1 MYESGVLH
9 AKTNKTQNKA
19 VFIEIKA
26 FFLIFT
32 YFYERKRNLN
42 SYNEFWEA
50 VLNYCRENMN
60 SIAFNMWI
68 EPLQLIKIEAD
79 RVIIAAPG
87 FKIDLIMTKYKNLI
101 EDAFYNVMGFNV
113 ELELIPFENVPKE
126 NNEQNETNE
135 NLSSHNLENA
145 KLTFNNFVVGPS
157 NKFAYTASL
166 RVAEQPGLE
175 AFNPLFIY
183 GNSGLGK
190 THLLNA
196 IIEKIKVNNPDSN
209 IVYITSENLMNDFY
223 FALQI
228 KTLHDF
234 HNKYRT
240 CDALLIDDIQFI
252 AGKAQIEEEIFHT
265 FNIFTK
271 EGKQLVLTSD
281 KPPREIPKIEERLKT
296 RFESGILCDIQPP
309 DFETRVAII
318 KDKSN
323 AMRFELPNDVCEF
336 IAENIKSNVRQMG
349 SAVKNIY
356 AYCSFNN
363 VIPTVDIAKDI
374 LKDILI
380 TSQPVGVVIDNILE
394 KVSFTFGV
402 TPEQLKSERRDASI
416 NSARQAAMYII
427 REITGL
433 SQDEVG
439 KVFGRNHSTV
449 NSSLKNVQ
457 QKMSSDSKYKNLIN
471 EIIKNI
477 ND

>member
-1 MYESGVLH
+1 M
-9 AKTNKTQNKA
+9 
-19 VFIEIKA
+19 
-26 FFLIFT
+26 
-32 YFYERKRNLN
+32 N
-42 SYNEFWEA
+42 SYSEFWDA
-50 VLNYCRENMN
+50 VLNFCRESMN
-60 SIAFNMWI
+60 NIAFNMWI
-68 EPLQLIKIEAD
+68 EPLKLIKIEAE

-87 FKIDLIMTKYKNLI
+87 FKIDLILSKYKNLI
-101 EDAFYNVMGFNV
+101 EEAFFNVMGFNV
-113 ELELIPFENVPKE
+113 EVELIPFENIPKE
-126 NNEQNETNE
+126 KPEET
-135 NLSSHNLENA
+135 SSNTSSFSTTVDNA

-166 RVAEQPGLE
+166 RVAENPGSV
-175 AFNPLFIY
+175 FNPLFIY

-196 IIEKIKVNNPDSN
+196 IIEKIKSNNPEAN
-209 IVYITSENLMNDFY
+209 IVYTTSENLTNELV
-223 FALQI
+223 FALNT
-228 KTLHDF
+228 KTTHDF
-234 HNKYRT
+234 HHKYRD

-252 AGKAQIEEEIFHT
+252 AGKTQTEEEIFHT
-265 FNIFTK
+265 FDTLIK
-271 EGKQLVLTSD
+271 AGKQIVLTSD
-281 KPPREIPKIEERLKT
+281 KPPSAIPKIEDRLKT
-296 RFESGILCDIQPP
+296 RFESGLLCDIQPP
-309 DFETRVAII
+309 DLETRIAII
-318 KDKSN
+318 KDKAN
-323 AMRFELPNDVCEF
+323 MLRFELPDDVCSF

-380 TSQPVGVVIDNILE
+380 TSQPVSVVIDNILE

-402 TPEQLKSERRDASI
+402 TAEQIKSEKRDANI

-427 REITGL
+427 REITNL
-433 SQDEVG
+433 SQEEVG

-457 QKMSSDSKYKNLIN
+457 QKMSSDQKYKNLIN
-471 EIIKNI
+471 DIIKNI

>member
-1 MYESGVLH
+1 M
-9 AKTNKTQNKA
+9 
-19 VFIEIKA
+19 
-26 FFLIFT
+26 
-32 YFYERKRNLN
+32 N
-42 SYNEFWEA
+42 SYSEFWDA
-50 VLNYCRENMN
+50 VLNFCRESMN
-60 SIAFNMWI
+60 NIAFNMWI
-68 EPLQLIKIEAD
+68 EPLKLIKIEAE

-87 FKIDLIMTKYKNLI
+87 FKIDLILSKYKNLI
-101 EDAFYNVMGFNV
+101 EEAFFNVMGFNV
-113 ELELIPFENVPKE
+113 ELELIPFENIPKE
-126 NNEQNETNE
+126 KPEET
-135 NLSSHNLENA
+135 SSNTSSFSTIVDNA

-166 RVAEQPGLE
+166 RVAENPGSV
-175 AFNPLFIY
+175 FNPLFIY

-196 IIEKIKVNNPDSN
+196 IIEKIKSNNPEAN
-209 IVYITSENLMNDFY
+209 IVYTTSENLTNELV
-223 FALQI
+223 FALN
-228 KTLHDF
+228 TRTTHDF
-234 HNKYRT
+234 HHKYRD

-252 AGKAQIEEEIFHT
+252 AGKTQTEEEIFHT
-265 FNIFTK
+265 FDTLIK
-271 EGKQLVLTSD
+271 AGKQIVLTSD
-281 KPPREIPKIEERLKT
+281 KPPSAIPKIEDRLKT
-296 RFESGILCDIQPP
+296 RFESGLLCDIQPP
-309 DFETRVAII
+309 DLETRIAII
-318 KDKSN
+318 KDKAN
-323 AMRFELPNDVCEF
+323 MLRFELPDDVCSF

-380 TSQPVGVVIDNILE
+380 TSQPVSVVIDNILE

-402 TPEQLKSERRDASI
+402 TAEHIKSEKRDANI

-427 REITGL
+427 REITNL
-433 SQDEVG
+433 SQEEVG

-457 QKMSSDSKYKNLIN
+457 QKMSSDPKYKNLIN
-471 EIIKNI
+471 DIIKNI

>member
-1 MYESGVLH
+1 M
-9 AKTNKTQNKA
+9 
-19 VFIEIKA
+19 
-26 FFLIFT
+26 
-32 YFYERKRNLN
+32 N
-42 SYNEFWEA
+42 SYSEFWQA
-50 VLNYCRENMN
+50 VCDYCRENMN
-60 SIAFNMWI
+60 TIAYNMWI
-68 EPLQLIKIEAD
+68 EPLKLIKLESE

-87 FKIDLIMTKYKNLI
+87 FKIDLIMDKYRQLI
-101 EDAFYNVMGFNV
+101 EDGFYNVLGFNV
-113 ELELIPFENVPKE
+113 EIELIPFENVPNEKSEE
-126 NNEQNETNE
+126 NKSTSNGTSYSNI
-135 NLSSHNLENA
+135 ENA

-157 NKFAYTASL
+157 NKFAYTASM
-166 RVAEQPGLE
+166 RVAETPGSV
-175 AFNPLFIY
+175 FNPLFIY

-196 IIEKIKVNNPDSN
+196 IIEKIKSNNPDAN
-209 IVYITSENLMNDFY
+209 IVYTTSENLTNELY
-223 FALQI
+223 FALQT
-228 KTLHDF
+228 KTTHDL

-252 AGKAQIEEEIFHT
+252 AGKAQTEEEIFHT
-265 FNIFTK
+265 FDTLIK
-271 EGKQLVLTSD
+271 AGKQIVLTSD
-281 KPPREIPKIEERLKT
+281 KPPSAIPKIEDRLKT
-296 RFESGILCDIQPP
+296 RFESGLLCDIQPP

-318 KDKSN
+318 KDKAN
-323 AMRFELPNDVCEF
+323 GLRFELPNDVCGF

-356 AYCSFNN
+356 AYCSFND
-363 VIPTVDIAKDI
+363 VSPTIEVAKEV

-380 TSQPVGVVIDNILE
+380 TSQPIGVVIDNILE

-402 TPEQLKSERRDASI
+402 TAEQLKSERRDANI
-416 NSARQAAMYII
+416 NNARQAAMYII
-427 REITGL
+427 REITDL

-457 QKMSSDSKYKNLIN
+457 NKINSDSKYKNLIN

>member
-1 MYESGVLH
+1 M
-9 AKTNKTQNKA
+9 
-19 VFIEIKA
+19 
-26 FFLIFT
+26 
-32 YFYERKRNLN
+32 N
-42 SYNEFWEA
+42 SYSEFWQA
-50 VLNYCRENMN
+50 VCDYCRENMN
-60 SIAFNMWI
+60 TIAYNMWI
-68 EPLQLIKIEAD
+68 EPLKLIKLESE

-87 FKIDLIMTKYKNLI
+87 FKIDLIMDKYRQLI
-101 EDAFYNVMGFNV
+101 EDGFYNVLGFNV
-113 ELELIPFENVPKE
+113 EIELIPFENVP
-126 NNEQNETNE
+126 NEKSEDKKST
-135 NLSSHNLENA
+135 SSGTSYSNIENA

-157 NKFAYTASL
+157 NKFAYTASM
-166 RVAEQPGLE
+166 RVAETPGSV
-175 AFNPLFIY
+175 FNPLFIY

-196 IIEKIKVNNPDSN
+196 IIEKIKSNNPDAN
-209 IVYITSENLMNDFY
+209 IVYTTSENLTNELY
-223 FALQI
+223 FALQT
-228 KTLHDF
+228 KTTHDL

-252 AGKAQIEEEIFHT
+252 AGKAQTEEEIFHT
-265 FNIFTK
+265 FDTLIK
-271 EGKQLVLTSD
+271 AGKQIVLTSD
-281 KPPREIPKIEERLKT
+281 KPPSAIPKIEDRLKT
-296 RFESGILCDIQPP
+296 RFESGLLCDIQPP

-318 KDKSN
+318 KDKAN
-323 AMRFELPNDVCEF
+323 GLRFELPNDVCGF

-356 AYCSFNN
+356 AYCSFND
-363 VIPTVDIAKDI
+363 VSPTIEVAKEV

-380 TSQPVGVVIDNILE
+380 TSQPIGVVIDNILE

-402 TPEQLKSERRDASI
+402 TAEQLKSERRDANI
-416 NSARQAAMYII
+416 NNARQAAMYII
-427 REITGL
+427 REITDL

-457 QKMSSDSKYKNLIN
+457 NKINSDSKYKNLIN

>member
-1 MYESGVLH
+1 M
-9 AKTNKTQNKA
+9 
-19 VFIEIKA
+19 
-26 FFLIFT
+26 
-32 YFYERKRNLN
+32 N
-42 SYNEFWEA
+42 SYTEFWQA
-50 VLNYCRENMN
+50 ILDFCRENMN
-60 SIAFNMWI
+60 TIAFNMWI
-68 EPLQLIKIEAD
+68 EPLKLIKIEAE

-87 FKIDLIMTKYKNLI
+87 FKIELLISKYKNLI
-101 EDAFYNVMGFNV
+101 EEAFFNIMGFNV
-113 ELELIPFENVPKE
+113 EVEFIPFENIPKE
-126 NNEQNETNE
+126 NNEETAKIDSSSLNIE
-135 NLSSHNLENA
+135 NT

-166 RVAEQPGLE
+166 RVAETPGSV
-175 AFNPLFIY
+175 FNPLFIY

-196 IIEKIKVNNPDSN
+196 IIEKIKSNKPDAN
-209 IVYITSENLMNDFY
+209 ILYITSENLMNDFY

-234 HNKYRT
+234 HNKYRS

-252 AGKAQIEEEIFHT
+252 AGKVQMEEEIFHT
-265 FNIFTK
+265 FNIFIS

-281 KPPREIPKIEERLKT
+281 KPPREIPKIEDRLIT

-309 DFETRVAII
+309 DFETRIAII
-318 KDKSN
+318 KDKASLL
-323 AMRFELPNDVCEF
+323 RFDLPMDVCEF

-356 AYCSFNN
+356 AYCSFND

-380 TSQPVGVVIDNILE
+380 TSQPIGVVVDNIIE

-402 TPEQLKSERRDASI
+402 TAEQVKSEKRDSNI

-427 REITGL
+427 REITNL
-433 SQDEVG
+433 SQEEVG
-439 KVFGRNHSTV
+439 KIFGRNHSTV

-457 QKMSSDSKYKNLIN
+457 QKMSTDSKYKNLIN
-471 EIIKNI
+471 DIIKNI
-477 ND
+477 NN

>member
-1 MYESGVLH
+1 M
-9 AKTNKTQNKA
+9 
-19 VFIEIKA
+19 
-26 FFLIFT
+26 
-32 YFYERKRNLN
+32 N
-42 SYNEFWEA
+42 SYSEFWQA
-50 VLNYCRENMN
+50 VCDYCRENMN
-60 SIAFNMWI
+60 SIAYNMWI
-68 EPLQLIKIEAD
+68 EPLKLIKLESE

-87 FKIDLIMTKYKNLI
+87 FKIDLIMDKYRQLI
-101 EDAFYNVMGFNV
+101 KDGFYNVLGFNV
-113 ELELIPFENVPKE
+113 EIELIPFENVPNDKSEE
-126 NNEQNETNE
+126 NNSASNG
-135 NLSSHNLENA
+135 SSYSNIENA

-157 NKFAYTASL
+157 NKFAYTASM
-166 RVAEQPGLE
+166 RVAETPGSV
-175 AFNPLFIY
+175 FNPLFIY

-196 IIEKIKVNNPDSN
+196 IIEKIKSNNPDAN
-209 IVYITSENLMNDFY
+209 IVYTTSENLTNELY
-223 FALQI
+223 FALQT
-228 KTLHDF
+228 KTTHDL

-252 AGKAQIEEEIFHT
+252 AGKAQTEEEIFHT
-265 FNIFTK
+265 FDTLIK
-271 EGKQLVLTSD
+271 AGKQIVLTSD
-281 KPPREIPKIEERLKT
+281 KPPSAIPKIEDRLKT
-296 RFESGILCDIQPP
+296 RFESGLLCDIQPP

-318 KDKSN
+318 KDKAN
-323 AMRFELPNDVCEF
+323 GLRFELPNDVCSF

-356 AYCSFNN
+356 AYCSFND
-363 VIPTVDIAKDI
+363 VSPTIEVAKEV

-380 TSQPVGVVIDNILE
+380 TSQPIGVVIDNILE

-402 TPEQLKSERRDASI
+402 TAEQLKSERRDANI
-416 NSARQAAMYII
+416 NNARQAAMYII
-427 REITGL
+427 REITDL

-457 QKMSSDSKYKNLIN
+457 NKINSDSKYKNLIN

>member
-1 MYESGVLH
+1 M
-9 AKTNKTQNKA
+9 
-19 VFIEIKA
+19 
-26 FFLIFT
+26 
-32 YFYERKRNLN
+32 N
-42 SYNEFWEA
+42 SYSEFWQA
-50 VLNYCRENMN
+50 VCDYCRENMN
-60 SIAFNMWI
+60 SIAYNMWI
-68 EPLQLIKIEAD
+68 EPLKLIKLESE

-87 FKIDLIMTKYKNLI
+87 FKIDLIMDKYRQLI
-101 EDAFYNVMGFNV
+101 EDGFYNVLGFNV
-113 ELELIPFENVPKE
+113 EIELIPFENVPNDKSEE
-126 NNEQNETNE
+126 NNSASNG
-135 NLSSHNLENA
+135 SSYSNIENA

-157 NKFAYTASL
+157 NKFAYTASM
-166 RVAEQPGLE
+166 RVAETPGSV
-175 AFNPLFIY
+175 FNPLFIY

-196 IIEKIKVNNPDSN
+196 IIEKIKSNNPDAN
-209 IVYITSENLMNDFY
+209 IVYTTSENLTNELY
-223 FALQI
+223 FALQT
-228 KTLHDF
+228 KTTHDL

-252 AGKAQIEEEIFHT
+252 AGKAQTEEEIFHT
-265 FNIFTK
+265 FDTLIK
-271 EGKQLVLTSD
+271 AGKQIVLTSD
-281 KPPREIPKIEERLKT
+281 KPPSAIPKIEDRLKT
-296 RFESGILCDIQPP
+296 RFESGLLCDIQPP

-318 KDKSN
+318 KDKAN
-323 AMRFELPNDVCEF
+323 GLRFELPNDVCSF

-356 AYCSFNN
+356 AYCSFND
-363 VIPTVDIAKDI
+363 VSPTIEVAKEV

-380 TSQPVGVVIDNILE
+380 TSQPIGVVIDNILE

-402 TPEQLKSERRDASI
+402 TAEQLKSERRDASI
-416 NSARQAAMYII
+416 NNARQAAMYII
-427 REITGL
+427 REITDL

-457 QKMSSDSKYKNLIN
+457 NKINSDSKYKNLIN

>member
-1 MYESGVLH
+1 M
-9 AKTNKTQNKA
+9 
-19 VFIEIKA
+19 
-26 FFLIFT
+26 
-32 YFYERKRNLN
+32 N
-42 SYNEFWEA
+42 SYSEFWEA
-50 VLNYCRENMN
+50 VCNYCKENMN

-68 EPLQLIKIEAD
+68 EPLKLIKLESE

-87 FKIDLIMTKYKNLI
+87 FKIELIMDKYRQLI
-101 EDAFYNVMGFNV
+101 EEAFYNILGFNV
-113 ELELIPFENVPKE
+113 EIELIPFENVPNEKNEE
-126 NNEQNETNE
+126 NNSTTN
-135 NLSSHNLENA
+135 SSYSSLENA

-157 NKFAYTASL
+157 NKFAYTASM
-166 RVAEQPGLE
+166 RVAETPGSV
-175 AFNPLFIY
+175 FNPLFIY

-196 IIEKIKVNNPDSN
+196 IIEKIKSNNPDAN
-209 IVYITSENLMNDFY
+209 IVYTTSENLTNELY
-223 FALQI
+223 FALQT
-228 KTLHDF
+228 KTTHDL

-252 AGKAQIEEEIFHT
+252 AGKAQTEEEIFHT
-265 FNIFTK
+265 FDTLIK
-271 EGKQLVLTSD
+271 AGKQIVLTSD
-281 KPPREIPKIEERLKT
+281 KPPSAIPKIEDRLKT
-296 RFESGILCDIQPP
+296 RFESGLLCDIQPP

-318 KDKSN
+318 KDKAN
-323 AMRFELPNDVCEF
+323 TLRFELPNDVCGF

-356 AYCSFNN
+356 AYCSFND
-363 VIPTVDIAKDI
+363 VTPTIDVAKEV

-380 TSQPVGVVIDNILE
+380 TSQPIGVVIDNIIE

-402 TPEQLKSERRDASI
+402 TAEQLKSERRDANI
-416 NSARQAAMYII
+416 NNARQAAMYII
-427 REITGL
+427 REITDL

-449 NSSLKNVQ
+449 NASLKNVQ
-457 QKMSSDSKYKNLIN
+457 NKINTDSKYKNLIN

>member
-1 MYESGVLH
+1 M
-9 AKTNKTQNKA
+9 
-19 VFIEIKA
+19 
-26 FFLIFT
+26 
-32 YFYERKRNLN
+32 N
-42 SYNEFWEA
+42 SYSEFWDA
-50 VLNYCRENMN
+50 ILNYCQQNMN
-60 SIAFNMWI
+60 NIAFNMWI
-68 EPLQLIKIEAD
+68 APLQLIKLEAE
-79 RVIIAAPG
+79 RVIIAAPK
-87 FKIDLIMTKYKNLI
+87 FKIELIISKYKNLI
-101 EDAFYNVMGFNV
+101 EEAFFNTMGFNV
-113 ELELIPFENVPKE
+113 EVEFIPAENIPKE
-126 NNEQNETNE
+126 KIEDDNKDNYSQVNIE
-135 NLSSHNLENA
+135 NT

-166 RVAEQPGLE
+166 RVAETPGSV
-175 AFNPLFIY
+175 FNPLFIY

-196 IIEKIKVNNPDSN
+196 IIEKIKSNNPDAN
-209 IVYITSENLMNDFY
+209 ILYITSENLMNDFY
-223 FALQI
+223 FSLQI

-234 HNKYRT
+234 HNKYRS

-265 FNIFTK
+265 FNIFIS

-309 DFETRVAII
+309 DFETRIAII
-318 KDKSN
+318 KDK
-323 AMRFELPNDVCEF
+323 ATLLRFDLPMDVCEF

-356 AYCSFNN
+356 AYCSFNE
-363 VIPTVDIAKDI
+363 VTPTIEIAKEI

-380 TSQPVGVVIDNILE
+380 TSQPVGVVIDNIIE

-402 TPEQLKSERRDASI
+402 TAEQVKSEKRDSNI

-427 REITGL
+427 REITNL
-433 SQDEVG
+433 SQEEVG

-457 QKMSSDSKYKNLIN
+457 QKMASDSKYKNLIN
-471 EIIKNI
+471 DIIKNI

>member
-1 MYESGVLH
+1 M
-9 AKTNKTQNKA
+9 
-19 VFIEIKA
+19 
-26 FFLIFT
+26 
-32 YFYERKRNLN
+32 N
-42 SYNEFWEA
+42 SYSEFWQA
-50 VLNYCRENMN
+50 VCDYCRENMN
-60 SIAFNMWI
+60 SIAYNMWI
-68 EPLQLIKIEAD
+68 EPLKLIKLESE

-87 FKIDLIMTKYKNLI
+87 FKIDLIMDKYRQLI
-101 EDAFYNVMGFNV
+101 EDGFYNVLGFNV
-113 ELELIPFENVPKE
+113 EIELIPFENVPNEKSE
-126 NNEQNETNE
+126 DNNTSTG
-135 NLSSHNLENA
+135 SSYSNLENA

-157 NKFAYTASL
+157 NKFAYTASM
-166 RVAEQPGLE
+166 RVAETPGSV
-175 AFNPLFIY
+175 FNPLFIY

-196 IIEKIKVNNPDSN
+196 IIEKIKSNNPDAN
-209 IVYITSENLMNDFY
+209 IVYTTSENLTNELY
-223 FALQI
+223 FALQT
-228 KTLHDF
+228 KTTHDL

-252 AGKAQIEEEIFHT
+252 AGKAQTEEEIFHT
-265 FNIFTK
+265 FDTLIK
-271 EGKQLVLTSD
+271 AGKQIVLTSD
-281 KPPREIPKIEERLKT
+281 KPPSAIPKIEDRLKT
-296 RFESGILCDIQPP
+296 RFESGLLCDIQPP

-318 KDKSN
+318 KDKAN
-323 AMRFELPNDVCEF
+323 GLRFELPNDVCSF

-356 AYCSFNN
+356 AYCSFND
-363 VIPTVDIAKDI
+363 VSPTIEVAKEV

-380 TSQPVGVVIDNILE
+380 TSQPISVVIDNIIE

-402 TPEQLKSERRDASI
+402 TAEQLKSERRDANI
-416 NSARQAAMYII
+416 NNARQAAMYII
-427 REITGL
+427 REITDL

-457 QKMSSDSKYKNLIN
+457 NKINSDSKYKNLIN

>member
-1 MYESGVLH
+1 M
-9 AKTNKTQNKA
+9 
-19 VFIEIKA
+19 
-26 FFLIFT
+26 
-32 YFYERKRNLN
+32 N
-42 SYNEFWEA
+42 SYIEFWEP
-50 VLNYCRENMN
+50 VRNYCRENMN

-68 EPLQLIKIEAD
+68 DPLKLIKLEAD
-79 RVIIAAPG
+79 RVIVSAPG
-87 FKIDLIMTKYKNLI
+87 FKIDLLMSKYKSLI

-113 ELELIPFENVPKE
+113 ELEIIPEENIPKDNPE
-126 NNEQNETNE
+126 NIKDSSSESSSIRNE
-135 NLSSHNLENA
+135 
-145 KLTFNNFVVGPS
+145 KFTFNNFVVGPS

-166 RVAEQPGLE
+166 RVAENPGSV
-175 AFNPLFIY
+175 FNPLFIY

-196 IIEKIKVNNPDSN
+196 IIEKIKSNNPDAT
-209 IVYITSENLMNDFY
+209 ILYTTSEDITNDLY
-223 FALQI
+223 FAIQT
-228 KTLHDF
+228 KTTHDLHQ
-234 HNKYRT
+234 KYRT
-240 CDALLIDDIQFI
+240 CDALLIDDIQMI
-252 AGKAQIEEEIFHT
+252 AGKTQTEEEIFHT
-265 FNIFTK
+265 FDTLIK
-271 EGKQLVLTSD
+271 AGKQIVLTSD
-281 KPPREIPKIEERLKT
+281 KPPSAIPKIEDRLKT
-296 RFESGILCDIQPP
+296 RFESGLLCDIQPP

-318 KDKSN
+318 KDKAN
-323 AMRFELPNDVCEF
+323 YLRFELPDDVCSF

-363 VIPTVDIAKDI
+363 VVPTVEIVKDI

-380 TSQPVGVVIDNILE
+380 TSLPIGVVVENILE

-402 TPEQLKSERRDASI
+402 TPEQLKSERRDANI

-427 REITGL
+427 REITEL

-439 KVFGRNHSTV
+439 KIFGRNHSTV

-457 QKMSSDSKYKNLIN
+457 QRMASDVKYKNLIN

>member
-1 MYESGVLH
+1 M
-9 AKTNKTQNKA
+9 
-19 VFIEIKA
+19 
-26 FFLIFT
+26 
-32 YFYERKRNLN
+32 N
-42 SYNEFWEA
+42 SYIEFWEP
-50 VLNYCRENMN
+50 VRNYCRENMN

-68 EPLQLIKIEAD
+68 DPLKLIKIEAD
-79 RVIIAAPG
+79 RVIVSAPG
-87 FKIDLIMTKYKNLI
+87 FKIDLIMSKYKGLI

-113 ELELIPFENVPKE
+113 ELEIMPEENIPKDNPENIKDSSSE
-126 NNEQNETNE
+126 SSSIKNE
-135 NLSSHNLENA
+135 
-145 KLTFNNFVVGPS
+145 KFTFNNFVVGPS

-166 RVAEQPGLE
+166 RVAENPGSV
-175 AFNPLFIY
+175 FNPLFIY

-196 IIEKIKVNNPDSN
+196 IIEKIKSNNPDAT
-209 IVYITSENLMNDFY
+209 ILYTTSEDITNDLY
-223 FALQI
+223 FAIQT
-228 KTLHDF
+228 KTTHDLHQ
-234 HNKYRT
+234 KYRT
-240 CDALLIDDIQFI
+240 CDALLIDDIQMI
-252 AGKAQIEEEIFHT
+252 AGKTQTEEEIFHT
-265 FNIFTK
+265 FDTLIK
-271 EGKQLVLTSD
+271 AGKQIVLTSD
-281 KPPREIPKIEERLKT
+281 KPPSAIPKIEDRLKT
-296 RFESGILCDIQPP
+296 RFESGLLCDIQPP

-318 KDKSN
+318 KDKAN
-323 AMRFELPNDVCEF
+323 YLRFELPDDVCSF

-363 VIPTVDIAKDI
+363 VVPTIEIVKDI

-380 TSQPVGVVIDNILE
+380 TSLPIGVVVENILE

-402 TPEQLKSERRDASI
+402 TPEQLKSERRDANI

-427 REITGL
+427 REITEL

-439 KVFGRNHSTV
+439 KIFGRNHSTV

-457 QKMSSDSKYKNLIN
+457 QRMASDVKYKNLIN

>member
-1 MYESGVLH
+1 M
-9 AKTNKTQNKA
+9 
-19 VFIEIKA
+19 
-26 FFLIFT
+26 
-32 YFYERKRNLN
+32 N
-42 SYNEFWEA
+42 SYNELWEA
-50 VLNYCRENMN
+50 VRSFCRENMN

-68 EPLQLIKIEAD
+68 DPLNLIKIEAE
-79 RVIIAAPG
+79 RVIVSAPA
-87 FKIDLIMTKYKNLI
+87 FKIDLIMTKYKNFI

-113 ELELIPFENVPKE
+113 ELEIIPEENIPKE
-126 NNEQNETNE
+126 NSIIETENTSGS
-135 NLSSHNLENA
+135 NLSNIENA
-145 KLTFNNFVVGPS
+145 KFTFNNFIVGPS

-166 RVAEQPGLE
+166 RVSENPGSV
-175 AFNPLFIY
+175 FNPLFIY

-196 IIEKIKVNNPDSN
+196 IIEKIKSNNPDAN
-209 IVYITSENLMNDFY
+209 IVFTTSENITNDLY
-223 FALQI
+223 FAIQT
-228 KTLHDF
+228 KTTHDLHQ
-234 HNKYRT
+234 KYRT
-240 CDALLIDDIQFI
+240 CDALLIDDIQMI
-252 AGKAQIEEEIFHT
+252 AGKTQTEEEIFHT
-265 FNIFTK
+265 FDTLIK
-271 EGKQLVLTSD
+271 AGKQIVLTSD
-281 KPPREIPKIEERLKT
+281 KPPSAIPKIEERLKT
-296 RFESGILCDIQPP
+296 RFESGLLCDIQPP

-318 KDKSN
+318 KDKAN
-323 AMRFELPNDVCEF
+323 LLRFELPDDVCNF

-380 TSQPVGVVIDNILE
+380 TSQPVSVVIENILE

-402 TPEQLKSERRDASI
+402 TAEHIKSEKRDANI

-427 REITGL
+427 REITNL
-433 SQDEVG
+433 SQEEVG

-457 QKMSSDSKYKNLIN
+457 QKMSSDQKYKNLIN
-471 EIIKNI
+471 DIIKNI

>member
-1 MYESGVLH
+1 M
-9 AKTNKTQNKA
+9 
-19 VFIEIKA
+19 
-26 FFLIFT
+26 
-32 YFYERKRNLN
+32 N
-42 SYNEFWEA
+42 SYSEFWDA
-50 VLNYCRENMN
+50 VLNFCRENMN
-60 SIAFNMWI
+60 TIAFNMWI
-68 EPLQLIKIEAD
+68 EPLKLIKIEAE

-87 FKIDLIMTKYKNLI
+87 FKIDLIMTKYRNLI
-101 EDAFYNVMGFNV
+101 EEAFFNVMGFNV
-113 ELELIPFENVPKE
+113 EIELIPFENVPKDKSAE
-126 NNEQNETNE
+126 EKSNN
-135 NLSSHNLENA
+135 LDSSYSSLENS

-166 RVAEQPGLE
+166 RVAETPGSV
-175 AFNPLFIY
+175 FNPLFIY

-196 IIEKIKVNNPDSN
+196 IIEKLKSNNPDAN
-209 IVYITSENLMNDFY
+209 IVYTTSENLTNELF
-223 FALQI
+223 FALQT
-228 KTLHDF
+228 KTTYDF

-240 CDALLIDDIQFI
+240 CDALLVDDIQFI
-252 AGKAQIEEEIFHT
+252 AGKNQTEEEVFHT
-265 FNIFTK
+265 FDTLIK
-271 EGKQLVLTSD
+271 AGKQIVLTSD
-281 KPPREIPKIEERLKT
+281 KPPSAIPKIEDRLKT
-296 RFESGILCDIQPP
+296 RFESGLLCDIQPP

-318 KDKSN
+318 KDKAN
-323 AMRFELPNDVCEF
+323 LLRFELPDDVCSF

-363 VIPTVDIAKDI
+363 VIPTVEIAKDI

-380 TSQPVGVVIDNILE
+380 TSQPVGVVIENILE

-402 TPEQLKSERRDASI
+402 TPEQIKSEKRDANI

-427 REITGL
+427 REITNL

-449 NSSLKNVQ
+449 NSALKNVQ
-457 QKMSSDSKYKNLIN
+457 QKMSSDSKYKSLIN
-471 EIIKNI
+471 DIIKNI

>member
-1 MYESGVLH
+1 M
-9 AKTNKTQNKA
+9 
-19 VFIEIKA
+19 
-26 FFLIFT
+26 
-32 YFYERKRNLN
+32 N
-42 SYNEFWEA
+42 SYIEFWEP
-50 VLNYCRENMN
+50 VRNYCRENMN

-68 EPLQLIKIEAD
+68 DPLKLIKLEAD
-79 RVIIAAPG
+79 RVIVSAPG
-87 FKIDLIMTKYKNLI
+87 FKIDLLMSKYKSLI

-113 ELELIPFENVPKE
+113 ELEIIPEENIPKDNPE
-126 NNEQNETNE
+126 NIKDSSSESSSIRNE
-135 NLSSHNLENA
+135 
-145 KLTFNNFVVGPS
+145 KFTFNNFVVGPS

-166 RVAEQPGLE
+166 RVAENPGSV
-175 AFNPLFIY
+175 FNPLFIY

-196 IIEKIKVNNPDSN
+196 IIEKIKSNNPDAT
-209 IVYITSENLMNDFY
+209 ILYTTSEDITNDLY
-223 FALQI
+223 FAIQT
-228 KTLHDF
+228 KTTHDLHQ
-234 HNKYRT
+234 KYRT
-240 CDALLIDDIQFI
+240 CDALLIHDIQMI
-252 AGKAQIEEEIFHT
+252 AGKTQTEEEIFHT
-265 FNIFTK
+265 FDTLIK
-271 EGKQLVLTSD
+271 AGKQIVLTSD
-281 KPPREIPKIEERLKT
+281 KPPSAIPKIEDRLKT
-296 RFESGILCDIQPP
+296 RFESGLLCDIQPP

-318 KDKSN
+318 KDKAN
-323 AMRFELPNDVCEF
+323 YLRFELPDDVCSF

-363 VIPTVDIAKDI
+363 VVPTVEIVKDI

-380 TSQPVGVVIDNILE
+380 TSLPIGVVVENILE

-402 TPEQLKSERRDASI
+402 TPEQLKSERRDANI

-427 REITGL
+427 REITEL

-439 KVFGRNHSTV
+439 KIFGRNHSTV

-457 QKMSSDSKYKNLIN
+457 QRMASDVKYKNLIN

>member
-1 MYESGVLH
+1 M
-9 AKTNKTQNKA
+9 
-19 VFIEIKA
+19 
-26 FFLIFT
+26 
-32 YFYERKRNLN
+32 N
-42 SYNEFWEA
+42 SYSEFWQA
-50 VLNYCRENMN
+50 VCDYCRENMN
-60 SIAFNMWI
+60 SIAYNMWI
-68 EPLQLIKIEAD
+68 EPLKLIKLESE

-87 FKIDLIMTKYKNLI
+87 FKIDLIMDKYRQLI
-101 EDAFYNVMGFNV
+101 EDGFYNVLGFNV
-113 ELELIPFENVPKE
+113 EIELIPFENVPNEKSEE
-126 NNEQNETNE
+126 NKST
-135 NLSSHNLENA
+135 SSGTSYSNIENA

-157 NKFAYTASL
+157 NKFAYTASM
-166 RVAEQPGLE
+166 RVAETPGSV
-175 AFNPLFIY
+175 FNPLFIY

-196 IIEKIKVNNPDSN
+196 IIEKIKSNNPDAN
-209 IVYITSENLMNDFY
+209 IVYTTSENLTNELY
-223 FALQI
+223 FALQT
-228 KTLHDF
+228 KTTHDL

-252 AGKAQIEEEIFHT
+252 AGKAQTEEEIFHT
-265 FNIFTK
+265 FDTLIK
-271 EGKQLVLTSD
+271 AGKQIVLTSD
-281 KPPREIPKIEERLKT
+281 KPPSAIPKIEDRLKT
-296 RFESGILCDIQPP
+296 RFESGLLCDIQPP

-318 KDKSN
+318 KDKAN
-323 AMRFELPNDVCEF
+323 GLRFELPNDVCGF

-356 AYCSFNN
+356 AYCSFND
-363 VIPTVDIAKDI
+363 VSPTIEVAKEV

-380 TSQPVGVVIDNILE
+380 TSQPIGVVIDNILE

-402 TPEQLKSERRDASI
+402 TAEQLKSERRDANI
-416 NSARQAAMYII
+416 NNARQAAMYII
-427 REITGL
+427 REITDL

-457 QKMSSDSKYKNLIN
+457 NKINSDSKYKNLIN

>member
-1 MYESGVLH
+1 M
-9 AKTNKTQNKA
+9 
-19 VFIEIKA
+19 
-26 FFLIFT
+26 
-32 YFYERKRNLN
+32 N
-42 SYNEFWEA
+42 SYSEFWQA
-50 VLNYCRENMN
+50 VCDYCRENMN
-60 SIAFNMWI
+60 TIAYNMWI
-68 EPLQLIKIEAD
+68 EPLKLIKLESE

-87 FKIDLIMTKYKNLI
+87 FKIDLIMDKYRQLI
-101 EDAFYNVMGFNV
+101 EDGFYNVLGFNV
-113 ELELIPFENVPKE
+113 EIELIPFENVPNEKSEE
-126 NNEQNETNE
+126 NKST
-135 NLSSHNLENA
+135 SSGTSYSNIENA

-157 NKFAYTASL
+157 NKFAYTASM
-166 RVAEQPGLE
+166 RVAETPGSV
-175 AFNPLFIY
+175 FNPLFIY

-196 IIEKIKVNNPDSN
+196 IIEKIKSNNPNAN
-209 IVYITSENLMNDFY
+209 IVYTTSENLTNELY
-223 FALQI
+223 FALQT
-228 KTLHDF
+228 KTTHDL

-252 AGKAQIEEEIFHT
+252 AGKAQTEEEIFHT
-265 FNIFTK
+265 FDTLIK
-271 EGKQLVLTSD
+271 AGKQIVLTSD
-281 KPPREIPKIEERLKT
+281 KPPSAIPKIEDRLKT
-296 RFESGILCDIQPP
+296 RFESGLLCDIQPP

-318 KDKSN
+318 KDKAN
-323 AMRFELPNDVCEF
+323 GLRFELPNDVCGF

-356 AYCSFNN
+356 AYCSFND
-363 VIPTVDIAKDI
+363 VSPTIEVAKEV

-380 TSQPVGVVIDNILE
+380 TSQPIGVVIDNILE

-402 TPEQLKSERRDASI
+402 TAEQLKSERRDANI
-416 NSARQAAMYII
+416 NNARQAAMYII
-427 REITGL
+427 REITDL

-457 QKMSSDSKYKNLIN
+457 NKINSDSKYKNLIN

>member
-1 MYESGVLH
+1 MYESGVLY
-9 AKTNKTQNKA
+9 AKTHKTQNRA

-26 FFLIFT
+26 FF
-32 YFYERKRNLN
+32 YFLYNFNERMMNLN

-50 VLNYCRENMN
+50 VLSFCRENMN
-60 SIAFNMWI
+60 SIAYNMWI
-68 EPLQLIKIEAD
+68 EPLQLIKIEAE
-79 RVIIAAPG
+79 RVIISAPG
-87 FKIDLIMTKYKNLI
+87 FKIDLIMTKYKSLI

-113 ELELIPFENVPKE
+113 NLELIPSENIPKE
-126 NNEQNETNE
+126 NNEQDDNNK
-135 NLSSHNLENA
+135 NSSQNLENA
-145 KLTFNNFVVGPS
+145 KLTFNNFIVGPS
-157 NKFAYTASL
+157 NKFAYTASM
-166 RVAEQPGLE
+166 RVAETPGSV
-175 AFNPLFIY
+175 FNPLFIY

-196 IIEKIKVNNPDSN
+196 IIEKIKSNNPDAN
-209 IVYITSENLMNDFY
+209 ILYITSENLMNDFY

-234 HNKYRT
+234 HNKYRS

-252 AGKAQIEEEIFHT
+252 AGKAQMEEEIFHT
-265 FNIFTK
+265 FNIFIK

-309 DFETRVAII
+309 DFETRIAII
-318 KDKSN
+318 KDK
-323 AMRFELPNDVCEF
+323 ATALRFELPMDVCEF
-336 IAENIKSNVRQMG
+336 VAENIKSNVRQMG

-356 AYCSFNN
+356 AYCSFNE
-363 VIPTVDIAKDI
+363 VTPTVEIAKDI
-374 LKDILI
+374 LKDILV
-380 TSQPVGVVIDNILE
+380 TSQPVSVVIDNIIE

-402 TPEQLKSERRDASI
+402 EPEQLKSERRDASI
-416 NSARQAAMYII
+416 NNARQAAMYII

-449 NSSLKNVQ
+449 NNSLKNVQ
-457 QKMSSDSKYKNLIN
+457 QKMNSDSKYKNLIN

>member
-1 MYESGVLH
+1 MKV
-9 AKTNKTQNKA
+9 
-19 VFIEIKA
+19 
-26 FFLIFT
+26 
-32 YFYERKRNLN
+32 N
-42 SYNEFWEA
+42 SYSEFWQA
-50 VLNYCRENMN
+50 VCGYCKENMN
-60 SIAFNMWI
+60 SIAYNMWI
-68 EPLQLIKIEAD
+68 EPLKLIKLESE

-87 FKIDLIMTKYKNLI
+87 FKIDLIMDKYRQLI
-101 EDAFYNVMGFNV
+101 EDGFYNVLGFNV
-113 ELELIPFENVPKE
+113 EIELIPFENVP
-126 NNEQNETNE
+126 NEKGEDNK
-135 NLSSHNLENA
+135 SSFDGASYSNIENA

-157 NKFAYTASL
+157 NKFAYTASM
-166 RVAEQPGLE
+166 RVAETPGSV
-175 AFNPLFIY
+175 FNPLFIY

-196 IIEKIKVNNPDSN
+196 IIEKIKSNNPDAN
-209 IVYITSENLMNDFY
+209 IVYTTSENLTNELY
-223 FALQI
+223 FALQT
-228 KTLHDF
+228 KTTHDL

-252 AGKAQIEEEIFHT
+252 AGKAQTEEEIFHT
-265 FNIFTK
+265 FDTLIK
-271 EGKQLVLTSD
+271 AGKQIVLTSD
-281 KPPREIPKIEERLKT
+281 KPPSAIPKIEDRLKT
-296 RFESGILCDIQPP
+296 RFESGLLCDIQPP

-318 KDKSN
+318 KDKAN
-323 AMRFELPNDVCEF
+323 GLRFELPNDVCGF

-356 AYCSFNN
+356 AYCSFND
-363 VIPTVDIAKDI
+363 VSPTIEVAKEV

-380 TSQPVGVVIDNILE
+380 TSQPIGVVIDNILE

-402 TPEQLKSERRDASI
+402 TAEQLKSERRDANI
-416 NSARQAAMYII
+416 NNARQAAMYII
-427 REITGL
+427 REITDL

-457 QKMSSDSKYKNLIN
+457 NKINSDSKYKNLIN

>member
-1 MYESGVLH
+1 M
-9 AKTNKTQNKA
+9 
-19 VFIEIKA
+19 
-26 FFLIFT
+26 
-32 YFYERKRNLN
+32 N
-42 SYNEFWEA
+42 SYTEFWQA
-50 VLNYCRENMN
+50 ILDFCKENMN
-60 SIAFNMWI
+60 TIAFNMWI
-68 EPLQLIKIEAD
+68 EPLKLIKIEAE

-87 FKIDLIMTKYKNLI
+87 FKIELLISKYKKLI
-101 EDAFYNVMGFNV
+101 EDAFFNIMGFNV
-113 ELELIPFENVPKE
+113 EVEFIPFENIPKDKTE
-126 NNEQNETNE
+126 EETKTD
-135 NLSSHNLENA
+135 SSTTNIENA

-166 RVAEQPGLE
+166 RVAETPGSV
-175 AFNPLFIY
+175 FNPLFIY

-196 IIEKIKVNNPDSN
+196 IIEKIKSNKPDAN
-209 IVYITSENLMNDFY
+209 ILYITSENLMNDFY

-234 HNKYRT
+234 HNKYRS

-252 AGKAQIEEEIFHT
+252 AGKTQMEEEIFHT
-265 FNIFTK
+265 FNIFIS

-296 RFESGILCDIQPP
+296 RFESGILCDVQPP
-309 DFETRVAII
+309 DFETRIAII
-318 KDKSN
+318 KDK
-323 AMRFELPNDVCEF
+323 ATLLRFDLPMDVCEF

-356 AYCSFNN
+356 AYCSFND
-363 VIPTVDIAKDI
+363 VIPTVEIAKDI

-380 TSQPVGVVIDNILE
+380 TSQPISVVVDNIIE

-402 TPEQLKSERRDASI
+402 TAEQVKSEKRDSNI

-427 REITGL
+427 REITNL
-433 SQDEVG
+433 SQEEVG

-457 QKMSSDSKYKNLIN
+457 QKMASDSKYKNLIN
-471 EIIKNI
+471 DIIKNI

>member
-1 MYESGVLH
+1 M
-9 AKTNKTQNKA
+9 
-19 VFIEIKA
+19 
-26 FFLIFT
+26 
-32 YFYERKRNLN
+32 N
-42 SYNEFWEA
+42 SYSEFWQA
-50 VLNYCRENMN
+50 VCDYCRENMN
-60 SIAFNMWI
+60 SIAYNMWI
-68 EPLQLIKIEAD
+68 EPLKLIKLESE

-87 FKIDLIMTKYKNLI
+87 FKIDLIMDKYRQLI
-101 EDAFYNVMGFNV
+101 EDGFYNVLGFNV
-113 ELELIPFENVPKE
+113 EIELIPFENVPNEKSE
-126 NNEQNETNE
+126 DNNTSTG
-135 NLSSHNLENA
+135 SSYSNLENA

-157 NKFAYTASL
+157 NKFAYTASM
-166 RVAEQPGLE
+166 RVAETPGSV
-175 AFNPLFIY
+175 FNPLFIY

-196 IIEKIKVNNPDSN
+196 IIEKIKSNNPDAN
-209 IVYITSENLMNDFY
+209 IVYTTSENLTNELY
-223 FALQI
+223 FALQT
-228 KTLHDF
+228 KTTHDL

-252 AGKAQIEEEIFHT
+252 AGKAQTEEEIFHT
-265 FNIFTK
+265 FDTLIK
-271 EGKQLVLTSD
+271 AGKQIVLTSD
-281 KPPREIPKIEERLKT
+281 KPPSAIPKIEDRLKT
-296 RFESGILCDIQPP
+296 RFESGLLCDIQPP

-318 KDKSN
+318 KDKAN
-323 AMRFELPNDVCEF
+323 GLRFELPNDVCSF

-356 AYCSFNN
+356 AYCSFND
-363 VIPTVDIAKDI
+363 VSPTIEVAKEV

-380 TSQPVGVVIDNILE
+380 TSQPISVVIDNIIE

-402 TPEQLKSERRDASI
+402 TTEQLKSERRDANI
-416 NSARQAAMYII
+416 NNARQAAMYII
-427 REITGL
+427 REITDL

-457 QKMSSDSKYKNLIN
+457 NKINSDSKYKNLIN

>member
-1 MYESGVLH
+1 M
-9 AKTNKTQNKA
+9 
-19 VFIEIKA
+19 
-26 FFLIFT
+26 
-32 YFYERKRNLN
+32 N
-42 SYNEFWEA
+42 SYGEFWDV
-50 VLNYCRENMN
+50 VLDYCRKNTN
-60 SIAFNMWI
+60 NIAFNMWI
-68 EPLQLIKIEAD
+68 EPLKLIKLEAD

-87 FKIDLIMTKYKNLI
+87 FKIELILSKYKNLL
-101 EDAFYNVMGFNV
+101 EEAFFNVMGFNV
-113 ELELIPFENVPKE
+113 EIELIPFENVPKE
-126 NNEQNETNE
+126 INEETEKKEDSFFSNVE
-135 NLSSHNLENA
+135 TT
-145 KLTFNNFVVGPS
+145 KLTFNNFIVGPS

-166 RVAEQPGLE
+166 RVAETPGSV
-175 AFNPLFIY
+175 FNPLFIY

-196 IIEKIKVNNPDSN
+196 IIEKIKSNKPDAN
-209 IVYITSENLMNDFY
+209 ILYITSENLMNDFY

-265 FNIFTK
+265 FNLFIK

-296 RFESGILCDIQPP
+296 RFESGILCDVQPP
-309 DFETRVAII
+309 DFETRIAIV
-318 KDKSN
+318 KDKAN
-323 AMRFELPNDVCEF
+323 ALRFELPNDVCEF
-336 IAENIKSNVRQMG
+336 ISENIKSNVRQMG

-356 AYCSFNN
+356 AYCSFND
-363 VIPTVDIAKDI
+363 VKPTVDIAKEI

-380 TSQPVGVVIDNILE
+380 TSQPVSVVIDNIIE

-402 TPEQLKSERRDASI
+402 TPEQIKSEKRDSNI

-427 REITGL
+427 REITNL
-433 SQDEVG
+433 SQEDVG

-457 QKMSSDSKYKNLIN
+457 QKMSSDNKYKNLIN
-471 EIIKNI
+471 DIIKNI